1 MEIMRR
7 VREQLILSRK
17 LLTMP
22 DTPGLTLSDL
32 PALAHDLIVCYG
44 AADLALAAICVQL
57 ECVPDRKYIC
67 LPDYFDSLQ
76 KRAHAKGAGQEV
88 DYVGELHAV
97 RSNAQLR
104 ALPVDPRRW
113 SRAKKETLEHV
124 ARWCQEFL
132 GLGLFELDSVAVLPP
147 AKIAQKSAVKEHL
160 GALAR
165 ADPEKR
171 RFECS
176 GSADIH
182 LGLVGPLDKGRIA
195 NLSPGGCY
203 VQTGFAFEVGEKVE
217 MTLHMNKMSV
227 RVTGKVV
234 HVPSVAVGDRKAAFP
249 GIGVQFTNMSAG
261 ARTRLEELIGDL
273 RTRGDSRV
281 IRRTARS

>member
-1 MEIMRR
+1 MEVMRR
-7 VREQLILSRK
+7 VREQLILSRE

-22 DTPGLTLSDL
+22 DPPGARS
-32 PALAHDLIVCYG
+32 PEPAALARDLIICYG
-44 AADLALAAICVQL
+44 AAELALAAICVQL
-57 ECVPDRKYIC
+57 DCVPDRKYVC
-67 LPDYFDSLQ
+67 LPDYFDSLG
-76 KRAHAKGAGQEV
+76 KKANAKGAVQEA

-104 ALPVDPRRW
+104 ALPVDAWRW
-113 SRAKKETLEHV
+113 SRAKRETLEHV
-124 ARWCQEFL
+124 ATWCQEFL

-147 AKIAQKSAVKEHL
+147 AKRADGAAAKKHL

-182 LGLVGPLDKGRIA
+182 LGLVGLLEKGRVA
-195 NLSPGGCY
+195 NLSPGGCF
-203 VQTGFAFEVGEKVE
+203 VQTAFAFEVGEKME
-217 MTLHMNKMSV
+217 MTLHVNRMSV

-234 HVPSVAVGDRKAAFP
+234 HVPSVAPGGRKGAFS
-249 GIGVQFTNMSAG
+249 GMGVQFTNMSAG
-261 ARTRLEELIGDL
+261 ARARLKELIGDL
-273 RTRGDSRV
+273 KTTGDSRV
-281 IRRTARS
+281 IRRSVSL